1 MSRISS
7 LRFKRLG
14 AGLALGLA
22 FVAGQAA
29 ADPSN
34 KWRIE
39 ISSDADSAGAIVFEL
54 LPIGGEPVA
63 VTVQVPDGTGEND
76 IADLVRDAMR
86 AQLAGRY
93 NVEVDDGE
101 DVLVKKLDGAADF
114 DLRIRESTVAGVGID
129 LDRE

>member
-1 MSRISS
+1 MPKI
-7 LRFKRLG
+7 RFLCLKPLC
-14 AGLALGLA
+14 AGLVLGLMLA
-22 FVAGQAA
+22 AAPAA

-39 ISSDADSAGAIVFEL
+39 IDNAADSAGVIVFEL
-54 LPIGGEPVA
+54 LPVGGEPVA
-63 VTVQVPDGTGEND
+63 VTVQVPDDTGEND
-76 IADLVRDAMR
+76 IAELVRDAMQ

-93 NVEVDDGE
+93 RVEVDDGE

-114 DLRIRESTVAGVGID
+114 DLRVRELTVDDVEID

>member
-7 LRFKRLG
+7 LRFKRLC

-22 FVAGQAA
+22 FVAGHAA

-39 ISSDADSAGAIVFEL
+39 ISSDADSAGVIVFEL

>member
-1 MSRISS
+1 MFRIHS
-7 LRFKRLG
+7 LRFKPLC

-22 FVAGQAA
+22 LVAAPAA

-54 LPIGGEPVA
+54 VPVGGEPIA
-63 VTVQVPDGTGEND
+63 VTVQVPDETDEND
-76 IADLVRDAMR
+76 IADLVRDAMQ

-114 DLRIRESTVAGVGID
+114 DLRVLESTVADVKID

>member
-1 MSRISS
+1 MFPMKS
-7 LRFKRLG
+7 LRFKPLC

-22 FVAGQAA
+22 LAAAPAA

-39 ISSDADSAGAIVFEL
+39 ISSDADSAGTIVFEL
-54 LPIGGEPVA
+54 LPVGGEPIA
-63 VTVQVPDGTGEND
+63 VSVQVPDETDEND
-76 IADLVRDAMR
+76 IADLVRDAMQ

-93 NVEVDDGE
+93 SVEVDDGE

-114 DLRIRESTVAGVGID
+114 DLRVRESTVADVKID